1 MPAFPTTPKG
11 LATRTQI
18 LAAAR
23 LVFAGSGYV
32 GARMSD
38 VADEAKVSLGGLYRY
53 FADKEDLF
61 AALVADLSDD
71 LYAASRAPRH
81 DFAADPRG
89 ALYEANRGY
98 LEHYHAHRDVMR
110 AFVESATVEP
120 RFRSLWWRIRDRHVD
135 RFVHV
140 LARTYPHHELDG
152 KDARHAAEAMACL
165 VEQSAYV
172 WFAQEDLRGDPVDV
186 DAAATTVTQAW
197 HRTFFGTTRGPR
209 PALEPETGAGH

>member
-1 MPAFPTTPKG
+1 MPAVPMTPKG
-11 LATRTQI
+11 LATREQI
-18 LAAAR
+18 LSAAR
-23 LVFAGSGYV
+23 HVFAECGYV

-38 VADEAKVSLGGLYRY
+38 VAAEAKLSLGGLYRY

-61 AALVADLSDD
+61 AALVADLQDG

-81 DFAADPRG
+81 DFATDPRG

-98 LEHYHAHRDVMR
+98 LEYYHANRGVLR
-110 AFVESATVEP
+110 AFVEAATVEP
-120 RFRSLWWRIRDRHVD
+120 RFRDQWWRMRDRHVD

-140 LARTYPHHELDG
+140 LARAYPHHELDG
-152 KDARHAAEAMACL
+152 ADARRAAESMACL

-172 WFAQEDLRGDPVDV
+172 WFAHAELRADPVDV

-197 HRTFFGTTRGPR
+197 HRTFFGTTRGTR
-209 PALEPETGAGH
+209 

>member
-1 MPAFPTTPKG
+1 MPAVPTTQKG
-11 LATRTQI
+11 LATREQI
-18 LAAAR
+18 RTAAR
-23 LVFAGSGYV
+23 HVFAESGYV

-38 VADEAKVSLGGLYRY
+38 VADEAKLSLGGLYRY

-61 AALVADLSDD
+61 AALVANLQDE

-81 DFAADPRG
+81 DFATDPRG

-98 LEHYHAHRDVMR
+98 LEHYHENRGVLR
-110 AFVESATVEP
+110 AFVEATTVEP
-120 RFRSLWWRIRDRHVD
+120 RFRDLWWRIRDRHVD

-140 LARTYPHHELDG
+140 LAVAYPQHELDG
-152 KDARHAAEAMACL
+152 ADARRAAEAMACL

-172 WFAQEDLRGDPVDV
+172 WFAHEDVRTDPVDV

-197 HRTFFGTTRGPR
+197 HRTFFGSTRGSRQP
-209 PALEPETGAGH
+209 

>member
-1 MPAFPTTPKG
+1 MPAVPTTQKG
-11 LATRTQI
+11 LATRAQI
-18 LAAAR
+18 IQAGR
-23 LVFAGSGYV
+23 HVFAEAGYV

-38 VADEAKVSLGGLYRY
+38 VATEAKLSLGGLYRY

-61 AALVADLSDD
+61 AALVDDLRDG

-81 DFAADPRG
+81 DFAVDPRG

-98 LEHYHAHRDVMR
+98 LGHYHANRGVLR
-110 AFVESATVEP
+110 AFVEAAAVEP
-120 RFRSLWWRIRDRHVD
+120 RFRELWWRMRDRHVD

-140 LARTYPHHELDG
+140 LARTHPHHELDG
-152 KDARHAAEAMACL
+152 ADARRAAEAMACL

-172 WFAQEDLRGDPVDV
+172 WFAHENARTDQVDV

-197 HRTFFGTTRGPR
+197 HRTFFGTTRGGPR
-209 PALEPETGAGH
+209 P